1 MIGFDAVFID
11 SVAFIYLIENHPKYF
26 DRVRRFIGR
35 EIENENSLITSVISV
50 SEFCVKPFREND
62 TTILADFKEALEQLE
77 IRVLDINFDI
87 AEQSSRLRAKYK
99 SLKTADALQIA
110 SALSFNC
117 KRFLTNDLP
126 LKSIEEIE
134 VILIE
139 DLN

>member
-77 IRVLDINFDI
+77 I
-87 AEQSSRLRAKYK
+87 
-99 SLKTADALQIA
+99 LKD
-110 SALSFNC
+110 C
-117 KRFLTNDLP
+117 
-126 LKSIEEIE
+126 
-134 VILIE
+134 
-139 DLN
+139 